1 MLNRYADLDWI
12 NAHSAKVIHFSDV
25 SAGDWFFEPVM
36 EATMGHD
43 FTRDKDGKAEHWTDL
58 NGKSFI

>member
-1 MLNRYADLDWI
+1 M
-12 NAHSAKVIHFSDV
+12 

-43 FTRDKDGKAEHWTDL
+43 FTRDKDGKAEKWTGL
-58 NGKSFI
+58 NDKTFI